1 MAQTTTTNR
10 ITLIT
15 FRALI
20 NNKIGIIDIKKNQ
33 GGEEDDDD
41 EDLIITMGFPT
52 SSDDKMYE
60 YMYDCSVKTI
70 KFKELLHCICNFPE
84 LTIANN
90 TNNAFELKFE
100 LEKTETMTYTE
111 EEFLK
116 LPINK
121 IPINTFAR
129 LYPKKLN

>member
-1 MAQTTTTNR
+1 MSQSNKTTM
-10 ITLIT
+10 IT

-20 NNKIGIIDIKKNQ
+20 NNRIGIIDVKKNQ
-33 GGEEDDDD
+33 EEEEDVD
-41 EDLIITMGFPT
+41 DLIITMEFPT
-52 SSDDKMYE
+52 SSDKAYE
-60 YMYDCSVKTI
+60 YMYECSTKTT
-70 KFKELLHCICNFPE
+70 KFKELLECICNFPE

-100 LEKTETMTYTE
+100 LEKSEIMPYTE

>member
-1 MAQTTTTNR
+1 MSQPNKT
-10 ITLIT
+10 TLIT

-20 NNKIGIIDIKKNQ
+20 NNRIGIIDVKKNQ
-33 GGEEDDDD
+33 EEEEDVD
-41 EDLIITMGFPT
+41 DLIITMEFPT
-52 SSDDKMYE
+52 SSVKAYE
-60 YMYDCSVKTI
+60 YMYECSTKTT
-70 KFKELLHCICNFPE
+70 KFKELLECICNFPE

-100 LEKTETMTYTE
+100 LEKSEIMPYTE

>member
-1 MAQTTTTNR
+1 MSEPNK

-20 NNKIGIIDIKKNQ
+20 NNRIGIIDVKKSQ
-33 GGEEDDDD
+33 EEEEEEDVD
-41 EDLIITMGFPT
+41 DLIITMEFPT
-52 SSDDKMYE
+52 SSDKAYE
-60 YMYDCSVKTI
+60 YMYECSVKTT
-70 KFKELLHCICNFPE
+70 KFKELLECICNFPE

-90 TNNAFELKFE
+90 TNNNFQLKFE
-100 LEKTETMTYTE
+100 LEKSETMPYTE

>member
-1 MAQTTTTNR
+1 MSQPNK

-20 NNKIGIIDIKKNQ
+20 NNRIGIIDVKKNQ
-33 GGEEDDDD
+33 EEEEDVD
-41 EDLIITMGFPT
+41 DLIITMGFPT
-52 SSDDKMYE
+52 SIDDKAYE

-70 KFKELLHCICNFPE
+70 KFKELLNCICNFPE

-100 LEKTETMTYTE
+100 LEKSETMTYTE

>member
-1 MAQTTTTNR
+1 MTETNKT
-10 ITLIT
+10 TLIT

-20 NNKIGIIDIKKNQ
+20 NNRIGIIDVKKNQ
-33 GGEEDDDD
+33 EEEDAD
-41 EDLIITMGFPT
+41 DLIITMGFPT
-52 SSDDKMYE
+52 SSDDKVYE
-60 YMYDCSVKTI
+60 YMYDCSVKTT
-70 KFKELLHCICNFPE
+70 KFKELLECICNFPE

-90 TNNAFELKFE
+90 TNNNFELKFE
-100 LEKTETMTYTE
+100 LEKSETMTYTE